1 MEAKNILQVSLT
13 DKKSMQRC
21 FVSPIADHL
30 PTTYNFRESF
40 KDCAKPIYQQG
51 KSIKL
56 IIFKGKCA
64 SSYAIAAASSF
75 SDRKCRV
82 KPSEALSPSP
92 LINCE
97 NYNQKCKGGHLN
109 LALDQLKKKGTV
121 E

>member
-1 MEAKNILQVSLT
+1 MEAKNILQVGLT

-21 FVSPIADHL
+21 FASPIVDHL

-40 KDCAKPIYQQG
+40 KDCAKPIYQQ
-51 KSIKL
+51 
-56 IIFKGKCA
+56 GKCA

-109 LALDQLKKKGTV
+109 LALD
-121 E
+121 